1 MDRKG
6 TVHKGSTKKRL
17 FFLGIFPFKKGG
29 LGEFR
34 YYKTLCEV
42 LVATVFG
49 HEIHFFIPKSTEEE
63 GAGCDF
69 SFVDQSGQDFLSEM
83 VSDRKFYPT
92 GFFQKTSSDRIFY
105 PTRFQ
110 IDNSIR
116 RVFWQTLSDRIS
128 YPKLFWI
135 ENCVRQIFPPR
146 KLINHYKQTV
156 YQSVTKIS
164 NRKFVFFLQII
175 CIFPPFPP

>member
-1 MDRKG
+1 METESWPG
-6 TVHKGSTKKRL
+6 
-17 FFLGIFPFKKGG
+17 
-29 LGEFR
+29 R
-34 YYKTLCEV
+34 Y
-42 LVATVFG
+42 
-49 HEIHFFIPKSTEEE
+49 
-63 GAGCDF
+63 F
-69 SFVDQSGQDFLSEM
+69 SFVEQSGQDFLSET

-92 GFFQKTSSDRIFY
+92 GFFQKTPSDRIFY
-105 PTRFQ
+105 PKRFR

-135 ENCVRQIFPPR
+135 ENCIRQIFPPR

-156 YQSVTKIS
+156 YQSVTKIF

-175 CIFPPFPP
+175 CISPPLSAGTKGGGCPNYDRMTMGRGRGGGQGGLDTPQK